1 MANTVTALVRD
12 VATGNTEQ
20 MNMPMTDGELAAALS
35 GLVTDETR
43 GARLA
48 RMWGLWDAEAG
59 PDTLN
64 SVASQADEPA
74 WANEVAALLV
84 GKDAGTVA
92 AVVSSGLVSDLL
104 QLANVLV
111 QWDDVTVVRGT
122 PAEVVA
128 AYLAE
133 HADPEAQT
141 ILPTYLDVPGLATA
155 VADVGAATEG
165 YEFDMDAF
173 PDPNRWGWDELTD
186 PDFDP
191 DAPAGGGEQ
200 QG

>member
-1 MANTVTALVRD
+1 MPNTVTALVRD

-20 MNMPMTDGELAAALS
+20 MNMPMTDGELADALS
-35 GLVTDETR
+35 GLVTDEAR
-43 GARLA
+43 RARLA

-64 SVASQADEPA
+64 SVADQTDEPA
-74 WANEVAALLV
+74 WANKVASLLV

-92 AVVSSGLVSDLL
+92 AVVSSGLVNDLL

-111 QWDDVTVVRGT
+111 QWDSVTVVRGT

-141 ILPTYLDVPGLATA
+141 ILPAYLDVPGLATA
-155 VADVGAATEG
+155 VADVGAASEG
-165 YEFDMDAF
+165 YEFDMDTF
-173 PDPNRWGWDELTD
+173 PDANRWGWDEILA
-186 PDFDP
+186 PGFDP
-191 DAPAGGGEQ
+191 DAPAAGEQ

>member
-1 MANTVTALVRD
+1 MPNTVTALVRD

-35 GLVTDETR
+35 GLVTDEAR

-48 RMWGLWDAEAG
+48 RMWGLWDAEGG

-74 WANEVAALLV
+74 WANEVASLLV

-111 QWDDVTVVRGT
+111 QWDSVTVVRGT

-128 AYLAE
+128 AYLSE

-141 ILPTYLDVPGLATA
+141 ILPAYLDVPGLATA
-155 VADVGAATEG
+155 VADVGAASEG
-165 YEFDMDAF
+165 YEFDMDTF
-173 PDPNRWGWDELTD
+173 PDPYRWGWDELTD
-186 PDFDP
+186 PGFDP
-191 DAPAGGGEQ
+191 DAPAAGEQ